1 MIPGTSTQ
9 ELPQPEIVEKH
20 SDLIFDVGLHVG
32 EDTDFYLRKGFRVIA
47 FEANPDLCERC
58 RQRFARE
65 IESGQLTMIEGA
77 IQPNPASGDG
87 MVRFY
92 VNEKNSIWGTVL
104 EDWSDRN
111 SRLGTTSTVMEVPA
125 VDFSGVIRKHGIP
138 HYMKIDIEGCDMVC
152 IDALKEFQLRP
163 DFISIE
169 SDKTAFAKIKDGIN
183 ALVQLGYD
191 SFQSSRAIHDT

>member
-1 MIPGTSTQ
+1 MRHRVSLRPPTQ
-9 ELPQPEIVEKH
+9 ELLQPETVEKH

-47 FEANPDLCERC
+47 FEANPELCKRC
-58 RQRFARE
+58 RQQFAKE
-65 IESGQLTMIEGA
+65 IDSGQLTLIEGA

-87 MVRFY
+87 KVRFY
-92 VNEKNSIWGTVL
+92 INEKNSIWGTVL

-125 VDFSGVIRKHGIP
+125 VDFSQVIRKYGIP

-169 SDKTAFAKIKDGIN
+169 SDKTAFAKIKDEID
-183 ALVQLGYD
+183 ALVALGLRLI
-191 SFQSSRAIHDT
+191 QSS